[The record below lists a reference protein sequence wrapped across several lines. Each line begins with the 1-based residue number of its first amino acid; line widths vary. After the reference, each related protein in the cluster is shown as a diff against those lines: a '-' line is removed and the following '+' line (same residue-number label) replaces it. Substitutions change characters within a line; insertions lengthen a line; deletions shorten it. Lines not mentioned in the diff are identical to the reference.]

1 MTGYIAIKNKGIR
14 GTGFEIKKQEGE
26 VTMNQLYQ
34 SPRYKKYHW
43 YVADIIM
50 LIIVCI
56 NVGIGGVKMLSPYN
70 VLYIGAALFLWIAQM
85 AMIIICEK
93 DSQKRKDQYLTG
105 IEVFVIPV
113 LILLFGMGMR

>member
-1 MTGYIAIKNKGIR
+1 
-14 GTGFEIKKQEGE
+14 
-26 VTMNQLYQ
+26 
-34 SPRYKKYHW
+34 
-43 YVADIIM
+43 M
-50 LIIVCI
+50 LTIVCI
-56 NVGIGGVKMLSPYN
+56 NVGVGGIKMLSPYN
-70 VLYIGAALFLWIAQM
+70 VLYIGAVLFLWIAQM